1 MARTAEEIKQR
12 RRERY
17 HRDKLTPG
25 FIETI
30 RAKSVEKYKNNPTA
44 EIERRTQ
51 YFIDNPEKYLLTTIK
66 GRCKRDNIK
75 FDLTESDFKDLP
87 THCPVFNIPLE
98 RNLGKRKWSRYAL
111 SVDKIQPALG
121 YVSGNIQIL
130 SRLANNMK
138 SEATPE
144 ELLKFADWIYKTYGS
159 KKESS

>member
-1 MARTAEEIKQR
+1 MARTREERNQQR
-12 RRERY
+12 LERY
-17 HRDKLTPG
+17 YRDKQNPEFVEKL
-25 FIETI
+25 
-30 RAKSVEKYKNNPTA
+30 RLKRLEKYKNNPTA

-66 GRCKRDNIK
+66 GRCKRDKIPFN
-75 FDLTESDFKDLP
+75 LTESDFKDLP

-98 RNLGKRKWSRYAL
+98 RNLGKRKWSRNAL

-144 ELLKFADWIYKTYGS
+144 ELLKFADWIYATY
-159 KKESS
+159 KKEE

>member
-1 MARTAEEIKQR
+1 MARTREERNQQR
-12 RRERY
+12 LERY
-17 HRDKLTPG
+17 YRDKQNPEFVEKL
-25 FIETI
+25 
-30 RAKSVEKYKNNPTA
+30 RLKRLEKYKNNPTA

-66 GRCKRDNIK
+66 GRCKRDKIPFN
-75 FDLTESDFKDLP
+75 LTESDFKDLP

-98 RNLGKRKWSRYAL
+98 RNLGKRKWSRNAL

-121 YVSGNIQIL
+121 YVSWNIQIL

-144 ELLKFADWIYKTYGS
+144 ELLKFADWIYATY
-159 KKESS
+159 KKEE